1 MRLACGV
8 RQVLVHWKGQP
19 VASATWEDV
28 DSFLD
33 KFPAFQLEDELLVV
47 GGEMSCGAAP
57 TARPG
62 EPVTS
67 IAPQPA
73 RASKTRTPRVA
84 QGIGLPRSPRMHQPG
99 RQEVV

>member
-28 DSFLD
+28 NSFLD

-57 TARPG
+57 TAGPG

-67 IAPQPA
+67 IASQPA
-73 RASKTRTPRVA
+73 RVSKTRTPRAA